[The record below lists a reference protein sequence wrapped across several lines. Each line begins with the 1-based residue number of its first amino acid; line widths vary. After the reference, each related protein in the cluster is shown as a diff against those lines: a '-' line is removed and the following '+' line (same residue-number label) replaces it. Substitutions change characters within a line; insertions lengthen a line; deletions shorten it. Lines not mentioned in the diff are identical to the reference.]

1 MKTTMI
7 LAWQPCSKQL
17 PPPPNNTND
26 RQLRDPFTFRKVP
39 LWIVFSNLLHPTINH
54 IPLLEYGNL
63 LRSCCYSQR
72 LVRKILWHCRIGN
85 RPTCRWQLGS
95 CSPPPP
101 KMKNHHRFCRRL
113 ETYIHTYM
121 VVVEEKK
128 PLSNT
133 FFFFYFG
140 HSSLPMLQIRI
151 QFSRDANII
160 VDVEVVRSGLAFECI
175 GSLMHSHW
183 YLYHD

>member
-1 MKTTMI
+1 MAVVVAAAAARMKTTMI

-17 PPPPNNTND
+17 PPPNNNND
-26 RQLRDPFTFRKVP
+26 RQPRDPFTFRKVP

-63 LRSCCYSQR
+63 LRSCCYSHR

-85 RPTCRWQLGS
+85 RPTCRWRLGS
-95 CSPPPP
+95 CSPLPP

-128 PLSNT
+128 PVVEHL
-133 FFFFYFG
+133 FFFT
-140 HSSLPMLQIRI
+140 SVIR
-151 QFSRDANII
+151 
-160 VDVEVVRSGLAFECI
+160 VYPCYRSEYCPLLFVSCTNEGRQQR
-175 GSLMHSHW
+175 S
-183 YLYHD
+183 